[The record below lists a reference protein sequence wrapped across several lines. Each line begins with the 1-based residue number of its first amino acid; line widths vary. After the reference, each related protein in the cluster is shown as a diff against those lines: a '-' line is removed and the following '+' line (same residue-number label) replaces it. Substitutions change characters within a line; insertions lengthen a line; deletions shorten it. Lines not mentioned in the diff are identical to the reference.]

1 MIPMVSLQLS
11 ALVASSAVGSPAGT
25 LQVRV
30 TGLASDRGAVRVA
43 LFDSEASF
51 TRDARDAAV
60 LEIQGGQAR
69 WTVRDLPPGRYAV
82 AAFHDEDGDGDM
94 DRGLF
99 GIPREPYGF
108 SRGARGRF
116 GAPSWDDASV
126 RVGTGT
132 TTTRVPVR

>member
-1 MIPMVSLQLS
+1 MKLLVVSVLLALAAS
-11 ALVASSAVGSPAGT
+11 APRPAPGG
-25 LQVRV
+25 LRVVV
-30 TGLASDRGAVRVA
+30 TGMESDRGAVRVA

-51 TRDARDAAV
+51 TRDAREAAV
-60 LEIQGGQAR
+60 LPIRAGQAE

-116 GAPSWDDASV
+116 GPPSWEAASV
-126 RVGTGT
+126 RVGAGV